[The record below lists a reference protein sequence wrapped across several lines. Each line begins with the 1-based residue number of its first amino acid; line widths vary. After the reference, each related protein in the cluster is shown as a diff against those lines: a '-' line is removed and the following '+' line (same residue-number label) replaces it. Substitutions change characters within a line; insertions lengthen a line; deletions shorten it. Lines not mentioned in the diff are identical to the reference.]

1 MAQAASNRNDESGS
15 WRVVAGLGN
24 PGAGYAGTRHN
35 VGFETVDR
43 LADQFGVEIR
53 RRKFGGLVG
62 EGFFE
67 NRKVV
72 LLKPQEFMNCSGRAV
87 SAALQFYKLEPSEL
101 LVITDDLALVP
112 GVIRIRA
119 KGSSG
124 GHNGLNDIQA
134 ALGRDDFGRLRIGIG
149 GCPGAM
155 ARDYVLSRPS
165 GTDRQQIDAA
175 MEQAVQ
181 AVLCWIHSGI
191 AAAMNRY
198 NTRKQQETNGKSQE
212 QE

>member
-1 MAQAASNRNDESGS
+1 MAQAAWNRDDESGS
-15 WRVVAGLGN
+15 WRIVAGLGN
-24 PGAGYAGTRHN
+24 PGTGYAGTRHN

-43 LADQFGVEIR
+43 LAEQFGVEIR
-53 RRKFGGLVG
+53 RKKFGGLVG
-62 EGFFE
+62 EGIFD

-87 SAALQFYKLEPSEL
+87 SAALQFYKLGPSEL
-101 LVITDDLALVP
+101 LVITDDLALEP
-112 GVIRIRA
+112 GVIRLRA

-124 GHNGLNDIQA
+124 GHNGLSDIIA
-134 ALGRDDFGRLRIGIG
+134 ALGRDDFARLRIGIG
-149 GCPGAM
+149 GCPSAT
-155 ARDYVLSRPS
+155 AKDYVLSRPS
-165 GTDRQQIDAA
+165 GPERQRIEAA

-191 AAAMNRY
+191 ETAMNRY
-198 NTRKQQETNGKSQE
+198 NERKKLDNNEKSQE